1 VSEHREVGAT
11 NGRYL
16 QAINPKI
23 IKISLRD
30 GPTPPNFPK
39 LDKEQTMGKT
49 APLKKKGSE

>member
-23 IKISLRD
+23 IKISLRRA
-30 GPTPPNFPK
+30 NASQLPK